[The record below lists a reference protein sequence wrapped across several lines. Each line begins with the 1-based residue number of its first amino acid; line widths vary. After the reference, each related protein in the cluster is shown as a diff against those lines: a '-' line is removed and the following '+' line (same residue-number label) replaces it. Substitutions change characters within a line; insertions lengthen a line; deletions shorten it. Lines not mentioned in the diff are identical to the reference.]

1 MPVMAGPTNGTLRCR
16 AFRMPGVI
24 TPSASS
30 PRTRGW
36 STGGLREIRETVSVL
51 HDAGLRVVLDVVF
64 NHTGESDLGGPTVSL
79 RGLDNALYY
88 RTRMACW

>member
-1 MPVMAGPTNGTLRCR
+1 M
-16 AFRMPGVI
+16 
-24 TPSASS
+24 
-30 PRTRGW
+30 
-36 STGGLREIRETVSVL
+36 REIRETVAAL

-88 RTRMACW
+88 RHAHGVLVNDTGCGNTLDTNQRAGHGAHSGCHAPLGDGDRD